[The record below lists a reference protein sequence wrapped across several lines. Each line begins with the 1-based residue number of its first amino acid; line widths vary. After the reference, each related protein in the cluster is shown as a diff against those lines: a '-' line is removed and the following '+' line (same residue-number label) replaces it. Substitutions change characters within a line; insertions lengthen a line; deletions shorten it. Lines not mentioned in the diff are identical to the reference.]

1 MKASLIEE
9 RVRRILSQ
17 LPPEVKLVAVSKF
30 KPVEDIQSAYN
41 AGLRAFGESRV
52 QELLDK
58 IPLLPEDIQWHFIGH
73 LQTNKVRPLIGK
85 VAFIES
91 VDSER
96 LLKVINDESQKNGVT
111 TNVLLQVHVAAEE
124 TKFGFGVDELRDFFN
139 ENMPEKFPMVRI
151 CGLMAMATNT
161 DDDEQ
166 VRNDFATA
174 ASLFKEI
181 AKSYQN
187 PEFTR
192 LSMGMSGDWP
202 IAVEEGANIVRI
214 GSAIFGDRQYGPT
227 NTEQ

>member
-85 VAFIES
+85 VALIES